1 MKNTLKLS
9 VFIYSILISFIA
21 NCYPILSGNSSL
33 WFIIIPV
40 FIVINVFAGS
50 VGIKTK
56 KRRLRISNHGVILLS
71 SFRIS
76 TFISVIC
83 QSIFI
88 FKYAF
93 TDSSVFWYGLLLC
106 FLTELITFWNGII
119 CVYLTSVQLG
129 IKHRVIGILCGMIP
143 VANLIALNTII
154 KTVRKEVIFETER
167 ELKNSERIEL
177 QMCKTKY
184 PILMVH
190 GVFFRDSKYFNYW
203 GRIPEE
209 LELNGAEIFYGEH
222 SSAASVAVCGE
233 ELAEKIRSIVE
244 KTGCEKVNIIA
255 HSKGGL
261 DCRYAITKCGVEPYV
276 ASLTTVNT
284 PHDGCV
290 FADYLLG
297 KISSEIKESVAAV
310 YNNTLRKFGETESD
324 FIAAVSDLT
333 ASSCKELNDLLPYPT
348 NVYCQSVGS
357 VLKNAGSGKFPLNF
371 SYHLVKYFDG
381 PNDGLVSTESFDWG
395 EKFTL
400 LTPTGKRG
408 ISHGDMI
415 DLNRENI
422 EGFDVREF
430 YTELVADLKNRG
442 F

>member
-1 MKNTLKLS
+1 MKKVFDFS
-9 VFIYSILISFIA
+9 VFVYSLLLCFIA
-21 NCYPILSGNSSL
+21 NCYPILCENGKL
-33 WFIIIPV
+33 WFVIVPV
-40 FIVINVFAGS
+40 FIVINVFAGTL
-50 VGIKTK
+50 GIKTK
-56 KRRLRISNHGVILLS
+56 KLRLRISNHGVVLLS
-71 SFRIS
+71 AFRIS
-76 TFISVIC
+76 TFVSVIC
-83 QSIFI
+83 QVIFI

-93 TDSSVFWYGLLLC
+93 SNSAVFGWGLLLC
-106 FLTELITFWNGII
+106 FLTELIVFWNGII

-129 IKHRVIGILCGMIP
+129 IKHRVVGLLCGMIP
-143 VANLIALNTII
+143 IVNLIVLNKII
-154 KTVRKEVIFETER
+154 KIVHNEVIFETER
-167 ELKNSERIEL
+167 EAKNSERIKL
-177 QMCKTKY
+177 QICKTKY

-203 GRIPEE
+203 GRVPED
-209 LELNGAEIFYGEH
+209 LELNGATIFYGEH
-222 SSAASVAVCGE
+222 RSAASVSLCGE
-233 ELAEKIRSIVE
+233 ELAEKIKRIVE
-244 KTGCEKVNIIA
+244 ETGCGKVNIIA

-261 DCRYAITKCGVEPYV
+261 DSRYAIGKCGAAPYV

-284 PHDGCV
+284 PHNGCI

-297 KISSEIKESVAAV
+297 KIPDSVKESVAGV
-310 YNNTLRKFGETESD
+310 YNTTLQKFGETDAD

-333 ASSCKELNDLLPYPT
+333 ASACKELNAILPPPKDIF
-348 NVYCQSVGS
+348 CQSVGS

-381 PNDGLVSTESFDWG
+381 PNDGLVSTSSFEWG

-400 LTPTGKRG
+400 LTAIGNRG

-430 YTELVADLKNRG
+430 YTDLVSDLKNRG